1 MTVDECFP
9 ETYCP
14 RWFYIDSR
22 ARHRWTRGSEEVIIT
37 HVHSC
42 ILWTQLWYPCRGVTL
57 LQTAC
62 LPGMCTYTM
71 LLHIEQSHRRP
82 SRINIK
88 SIRQVD
94 HAKGGPRGPAEVLA
108 SRVKNSK
115 TMSCQTKILCTAL
128 CLYHKYVP
136 KEIRY
141 AHCNI
146 QHSSCRI
153 GGGPVWWNSR
163 ESYPQPPHLL
173 SSAYAQ
179 GWRFARL
186 EYTAEPIMTSWWNQ
200 WLHMPVTNGATSMA
214 AAANQ
219 M

>member
-71 LLHIEQSHRRP
+71 LLHIEQSHRRS
-82 SRINIK
+82 SRTRSRSSGKLIMP
-88 SIRQVD
+88 RGGL
-94 HAKGGPRGPAEVLA
+94 GGP
-108 SRVKNSK
+108 
-115 TMSCQTKILCTAL
+115 
-128 CLYHKYVP
+128 P
-136 KEIRY
+136 KCW
-141 AHCNI
+141 H
-146 QHSSCRI
+146 
-153 GGGPVWWNSR
+153 R
-163 ESYPQPPHLL
+163 ESRTRKRCHVRPKYFAQPFVFIISMCLKKFNTHTVIFNTRRVELVEVP
-173 SSAYAQ
+173 SDGTVGNRIRNPPIFWAPRTRRVGDSQ
-179 GWRFARL
+179 GLNTRPNRSWRAG
-186 EYTAEPIMTSWWNQ
+186 ETS
-200 WLHMPVTNGATSMA
+200 GCICR
-214 AAANQ
+214 
-219 M
+219 

>member
-94 HAKGGPRGPAEVLA
+94 HAKGARRTPPKCWHRESRTRKRCHVRPKYFAQPFVFIISMCLKKFDTPTVIFNTRRVELVEVPSDGTVGRGPVNFTWWMTYGNGTTQVGKKKQCAT
-108 SRVKNSK
+108 N
-115 TMSCQTKILCTAL
+115 TILQMPT
-128 CLYHKYVP
+128 
-136 KEIRY
+136 
-141 AHCNI
+141 
-146 QHSSCRI
+146 
-153 GGGPVWWNSR
+153 
-163 ESYPQPPHLL
+163 
-173 SSAYAQ
+173 SSALKL
-179 GWRFARL
+179 G
-186 EYTAEPIMTSWWNQ
+186 
-200 WLHMPVTNGATSMA
+200 
-214 AAANQ
+214 
-219 M
+219 

>member
-82 SRINIK
+82 SRTKIK

-163 ESYPQPPHLL
+163 EGARQFHLMDDVWEWN
-173 SSAYAQ
+173 Y
-179 GWRFARL
+179 
-186 EYTAEPIMTSWWNQ
+186 TSWKEKTMRDKYYPSNADFQ
-200 WLHMPVTNGATSMA
+200 CFKVALRHE
-214 AAANQ
+214 
-219 M
+219 